1 MSRRPSLRYGAPLGL
16 WFANVIQPGRDVGHS
31 ASSVE
36 SALPSRELIP
46 TGLTYT
52 AQQNTS

>member
-1 MSRRPSLRYGAPLGL
+1 MSGPPSLRYGAPLGL
-16 WFANVIQPGRDVGHS
+16 WFANAIQPGRDVGHS

-36 SALPSRELIP
+36 SALRSREIIP